1 MTQAER
7 DHVSDLEVVRDLQT
21 IINEL
26 VRPDD
31 LARVAVIRAI
41 ETALPE
47 IGMSVDDQEIVRE
60 WLRDVAEGR
69 L

>member
-1 MTQAER
+1 MSNPNP
-7 DHVSDLEVVRDLQT
+7 DYVSDLEVVRDLQN
-21 IINEL
+21 ILVEL
-26 VRPDD
+26 VRPNT
-31 LARVAVIRAI
+31 LAQVAVIRAI

-47 IGMSVDDQEIVRE
+47 VGMAPDDQQVVRD